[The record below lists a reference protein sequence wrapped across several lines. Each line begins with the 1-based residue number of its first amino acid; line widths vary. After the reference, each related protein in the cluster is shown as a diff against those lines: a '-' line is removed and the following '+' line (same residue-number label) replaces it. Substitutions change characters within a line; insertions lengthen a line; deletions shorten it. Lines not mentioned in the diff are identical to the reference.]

1 MRCAQVLQVYAAI
14 RPRGLRTP
22 HNLTSHVLD
31 KIAKKNR
38 KRLNGG
44 TVPPFKMP
52 LTVVYVVLAWPQKC

>member
-31 KIAKKNR
+31 KIAKKKQEEVKQR
-38 KRLNGG
+38 DSPS
-44 TVPPFKMP
+44 V
-52 LTVVYVVLAWPQKC
+52 